1 MQAQLG
7 WDAKCWKD
15 KVADPVTHDHYFH
28 SALSLARVKTRW
40 QQPERDVFSAC
51 ATGSPQ
57 ADAISVPTNA
67 TGHSAKRHHT
77 RAG

>member
-40 QQPERDVFSAC
+40 QQPVLPASNKSA
-51 ATGSPQ
+51 GLSL
-57 ADAISVPTNA
+57 PTNA
-67 TGHSAKRHHT
+67 TRHSAKRHHT